1 MTGNSGY
8 FVLGAAEIAF
18 LKWFR
23 LFLLSIHILG
33 KTRKRAEHDS
43 ETDRLF
49 VLRNIEYTREELP

>member
-23 LFLLSIHILG
+23 LFFLIEDSIGI
-33 KTRKRAEHDS
+33 
-43 ETDRLF
+43 
-49 VLRNIEYTREELP
+49 IEYEVFVQLHVR

>member
-23 LFLLSIHILG
+23 LFLFAIII
-33 KTRKRAEHDS
+33 
-43 ETDRLF
+43 F
-49 VLRNIEYTREELP
+49 